1 MFMKSVKRE
10 YLRKLRVLSQICRW
24 TIIYQHTRKP
34 KSLSCWVFKKYGV
47 SIRKTTCW
55 KNLNID
61 FVLHEKVK
69 IKPNKASTTGE
80 VSSEIFNTV
89 KIQQIQQLQQIQ
101 MQQIMITNES
111 G

>member
-1 MFMKSVKRE
+1 MS
-10 YLRKLRVLSQICRW
+10 
-24 TIIYQHTRKP
+24 
-34 KSLSCWVFKKYGV
+34 V

-89 KIQQIQQLQQIQ
+89 KIQQI
-101 MQQIMITNES
+101 
-111 G
+111 